1 MSKDYGVY
9 SGLSENMDGSVKFVM
24 KLDGFDADKAEK
36 DNENKQEDKKVEAS
50 NTAATTEKK
59 GVIDKIRSFFKG
71 DK

>member
-36 DNENKQEDKKVEAS
+36 DKENKQEDKKVEAS